1 VPRRDVLT
9 TAAKAAPNMA
19 PRPKVHA
26 IKAAS
31 ADELDELERE
41 LEKLEL

>member
-1 VPRRDVLT
+1 MPRRDVLT

-19 PRPKVHA
+19 PRPKAHA